1 MENDIQEA
9 LQGQRGDMM
18 TYCRAEMKF
27 IDVTALSDATPSTN
41 DNQSIGNIELFEAE
55 YLQKDYGTTELN
67 QFVLSGEKS
76 ILPEEPEDIAFWS
89 EDQSKSDCTFED
101 NPKLKIQFTA
111 QHSSAGISLYFVD
124 DYPAELVITWY
135 TVSGVKLISKTFY
148 PDNLIYVC
156 SNPVQNYGRI
166 EIEFVRTAYPERYV
180 KLQYILYGKYIV
192 WDQDMVQSGKV
203 QEDIDVTSATLP
215 INKADLSIVD
225 VNNDFDIGNEDG
237 AWKSIQKTQEV
248 NLAEFRDGEWIPIGA
263 FYVDDF
269 SFSNNIATFKLID
282 GVGLMDKYIFYDGQI
297 YQNVK
302 AGDILRSVFAAA
314 GIMQYSIEDEVEEV
328 MLTGYLGV
336 QTCRKALQRI
346 CFACGAVADDSRS
359 DTIKVYKPD
368 RYVSSTVGLDRKFNG
383 HTKVALDKYVSGVSI
398 ECKRYALEEKTSD
411 IYKGS
416 LQAGETRITFS
427 EPYQPESITAAAGT
441 IQTVKTNYLVIHME
455 TAGECVISGRKYANA
470 AFTYQKNV
478 PMLEAGETENPRKF
492 TDCTLYNA
500 DRLPDVADSLL
511 SYYALRQKV
520 DMKYLEQQEQV
531 GNWIN
536 IEALNGRSST
546 TLVESQSVDLTGGYI
561 ATAKCRGYSAV
572 VTDLA
577 YTREF
582 YAGERGLI

>member
-1 MENDIQEA
+1 
-9 LQGQRGDMM
+9 
-18 TYCRAEMKF
+18 MKF
-27 IDVTALSDATPSTN
+27 IDVSAISDAQVATD
-41 DNQSIGNIELFEAE
+41 DNQDIGNVDLFQGETA
-55 YLQKDYGTTELN
+55 QADYGTTELN
-67 QFVLSGEKS
+67 QFVLSGQKS

-89 EDQSKSDCTFED
+89 EEQSKSDCTFEN
-101 NPKLKIQFTA
+101 NPKLQILFSA
-111 QHSSAGISLYFVD
+111 QHSSAGITLYFVD

-203 QEDIDVTSATLP
+203 QEDIDITSATLP
-215 INKADLSIVD
+215 INEAELSIVD
-225 VNNDFDIGNEDG
+225 VNNDFDIGNENG
-237 AWKSIQKTQEV
+237 AWKSVQKTQEV
-248 NLAEFRDGEWIPIGA
+248 HLTEYRNGEWIPIGA

-269 SFSNNIATFKLID
+269 SFSKNVATFKLID
-282 GVGLMDKYIFYDGQI
+282 GVGLMDKYTFYDGRI

-302 AGDILRSVFAAA
+302 AGVILRSVFAAA
-314 GIMQYSIEDEVEEV
+314 GITQYSIEDEVAEV

-398 ECKRYALEEKTSD
+398 ECKRYTLDDKTSD

-416 LQAGETRITFS
+416 LKAGETRISFS
-427 EPYQPESITAAAGT
+427 APYHPESITATSGT
-441 IQTVKTNYLVIHME
+441 ITTVKTNYLIIRME
-455 TAGECVISGRKYANA
+455 TAGECVISGRKYANE
-470 AFTYQKNV
+470 AFAYQKNV
-478 PMLEAGETENPRKF
+478 PMLEAGETESLKKF
-492 TDCTLYNA
+492 TDCTLYNT

-536 IEALNGRSST
+536 IEALNGSVST
-546 TLVESQSVDLTGGYI
+546 TLIESQNVDLTGGYI
-561 ATAKCRGYSAV
+561 ATAKCRGYSTV

-577 YTREF
+577 YTSEF
-582 YAGERGLI
+582 YVGERGLI